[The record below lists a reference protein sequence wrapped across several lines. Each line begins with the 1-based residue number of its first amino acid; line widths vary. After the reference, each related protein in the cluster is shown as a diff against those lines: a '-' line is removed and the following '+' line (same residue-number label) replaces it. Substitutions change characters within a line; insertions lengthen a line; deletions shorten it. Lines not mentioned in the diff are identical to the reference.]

1 MKINR
6 HPLARTTIEDVT
18 YRTYPCVTCAPH
30 VRPGGPCMIRVRRAA
45 SGVRALS
52 ASLAGAGVIRF
63 SPALAPYVFHPGK
76 TVMLCLKTSHTL
88 S

>member
-18 YRTYPCVTCAPH
+18 YRTYPCVTCAQH
-30 VRPGGPCMIRVRRAA
+30 VRPGGPCMIRCAA
-45 SGVRALS
+45 CGVRALS

-63 SPALAPYVFHPGK
+63 SPALASYVFHPGK